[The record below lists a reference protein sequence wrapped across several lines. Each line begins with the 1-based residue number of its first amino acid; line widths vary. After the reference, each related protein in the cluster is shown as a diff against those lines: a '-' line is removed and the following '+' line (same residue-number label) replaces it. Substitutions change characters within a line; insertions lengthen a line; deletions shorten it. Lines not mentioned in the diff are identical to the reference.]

1 MRTRHS
7 PISALPNLHS
17 FHWPGSA
24 LPGSA
29 YHRTLSPF
37 SWLAFGMQRA
47 SRHRQAKLTWT
58 DDSSRRLRVAAEAA
72 KDGGAE
78 LAVGDLEAEAEVIEA
93 QIKALREENAKLREQ
108 MIFTQEGPKVVPPP
122 GEGKRI
128 FDTDEYLNAHRIH
141 LEYRFGQYKKLRW
154 EIDQHEGGLEKF
166 SRGYEKFG
174 FNRVHNGIVYREW
187 APGAYSASLIGDF
200 NNWNPNADIMKK
212 DEFGVWELFLPDN
225 PDGTPAIPHGSRV
238 KIHMDTPSG
247 WKDAIPAWIKFA
259 VQAPGEI
266 PYNGIYYDPPPQ
278 ERHVWKNARPKRP
291 RALRIYEAHVGMSS
305 TEPRVSTYA
314 EFRDNVLPR
323 VRDLGYNAIQLMA
336 IQEHAYYGSFGCP
349 SRPFPPHCSSALL
362 VPRHRIP
369 LSLISSLPLRRP
381 PASARLSLRNPPRRR
396 YHVTNF
402 FAVSSRCGTP
412 DELKSLIDAAHG
424 MGIVV
429 LMDCVHR
436 WVGRTGY
443 GTVDMQEGAGTW
455 VCASARAVMP
465 VRTRIT
471 IYSLPVHPTL
481 VGHCL
486 CSHSLA
492 LSAPPL
498 FLLNRI
504 HASNNVLDGL
514 NMFDGTDGQYFHSGE
529 RGYHWMWDSRLFN
542 YGHWEVVRFLLSNLR
557 WWLEE
562 YKFDG
567 FRFDGVT
574 SMMYTHHGLQMAF
587 TGNYEEYFGF
597 ATDVEAMAY
606 LMVANDMMHGL
617 YPDCVTIAEDVSG
630 MPTLCQPVAW
640 GGVGFDYRL
649 QMAIADKW
657 IELLSEQ
664 SDEQW
669 QMGDIVHT
677 LTNRRWM
684 EKSIAYA
691 ESHDQALVGDKTIA
705 FWLMDKDMY
714 DFMALDGP
722 STPRVD
728 RGIALHKMIRLIT
741 MALGGE
747 GYLNFMGN
755 EFGHPEWIDFPRWDF
770 TTPAGKFIPGNGGSY
785 HLCRRRFD
793 LADATYLRYK
803 GLNDFDQAMQQ
814 LEETYKVPKGGGGQR
829 GAKGEGGKRCYVRR
843 GEVLVRVGKE
853 KHKFISSEHQY
864 VSRKDEG
871 DKLIV
876 FERGDLVFVFNLHW
890 QNSYTDY
897 RIGCNKPGKY
907 KVVLDSDE
915 GRFGGYNRIDHNAAF
930 YSNEGWHDG
939 RPHSFQ
945 VYAPSRTAVVY
956 GPADYEDPLIEYCEE
971 NPDTDEC
978 RTYDE

>member
-1 MRTRHS
+1 MATTTV
-7 PISALPNLHS
+7 SAP
-17 FHWPGSA
+17 SA
-24 LPGSA
+24 SRLLSGHEITSS
-29 YHRTLSPF
+29 RSPF
-37 SWLAFGMQRA
+37 LGGNARICQIPARLQLRQRA

-58 DDSSRRLRVAAEAA
+58 DDSSRRLRVTAQAA
-72 KDGGAE
+72 KDGGSE

-93 QIKALREENAKLREQ
+93 QIKALRQENAKLREQ

-122 GEGKRI
+122 GEGKKI
-128 FDTDEYLNAHRIH
+128 FETDEYLNAHRIH

-336 IQEHAYYGSFGCP
+336 IQEHAYYGSFG
-349 SRPFPPHCSSALL
+349 
-362 VPRHRIP
+362 
-369 LSLISSLPLRRP
+369 
-381 PASARLSLRNPPRRR
+381 

-429 LMDCVHR
+429 LMDCVH
-436 WVGRTGY
+436 
-443 GTVDMQEGAGTW
+443 
-455 VCASARAVMP
+455 S
-465 VRTRIT
+465 
-471 IYSLPVHPTL
+471 
-481 VGHCL
+481 
-486 CSHSLA
+486 
-492 LSAPPL
+492 
-498 FLLNRI
+498 

-606 LMVANDMMHGL
+606 LMTANDMMHGL

-664 SDEQW
+664 TDEQW

-728 RGIALHKMIRLIT
+728 RGIALHKMIRLLT

-793 LADATYLRYK
+793 LADAAFLRYK

-814 LEETYKVPKGGGGQR
+814 LEENY
-829 GAKGEGGKRCYVRR
+829 
-843 GEVLVRVGKE
+843 
-853 KHKFISSEHQY
+853 KFISSEHQY

-890 QNSYTDY
+890 SNSYTDY

-915 GRFGGYNRIDHNAAF
+915 GRFGGYNRIDHNAAY

>member
-1 MRTRHS
+1 MATTALSAACSSHLTAGAKVTSSQSAFLTGNVRISQLPVISRQRTSRNGKAKSHS
-7 PISALPNLHS
+7 
-17 FHWPGSA
+17 
-24 LPGSA
+24 
-29 YHRTLSPF
+29 
-37 SWLAFGMQRA
+37 
-47 SRHRQAKLTWT
+47 SRH
-58 DDSSRRLRVAAEAA
+58 LRVAAEAA
-72 KDGGAE
+72 KEA
-78 LAVGDLEAEAEVIEA
+78 AVSVGDVEDLDAEAEKIEA

-108 MIFTQEGPKVVPPP
+108 MVFAQEGPREVPPP
-122 GEGKRI
+122 GEGKKI
-128 FDTDEYLNAHRIH
+128 FETDEYLNQHRIH

-174 FNRVHNGIVYREW
+174 FNRVHNGIIYREW

-225 PDGTPAIPHGSRV
+225 PDGTPAIQHGSRV
-238 KIHMDTPSG
+238 KIHMDTPGG

-266 PYNGIYYDPPPQ
+266 PYNGIYYDPPEE
-278 ERHVWKNARPKRP
+278 ERYVFKNPRPKAP

-305 TEPRVSTYA
+305 IEPRVSTYA
-314 EFRDNVLPR
+314 EFRDTVLPR

-336 IQEHAYYGSFGCP
+336 IQEHAYYGSFG
-349 SRPFPPHCSSALL
+349 
-362 VPRHRIP
+362 
-369 LSLISSLPLRRP
+369 
-381 PASARLSLRNPPRRR
+381 

-424 MGIVV
+424 MGIMV
-429 LMDCVHR
+429 LMDCVH
-436 WVGRTGY
+436 
-443 GTVDMQEGAGTW
+443 
-455 VCASARAVMP
+455 S
-465 VRTRIT
+465 
-471 IYSLPVHPTL
+471 
-481 VGHCL
+481 
-486 CSHSLA
+486 
-492 LSAPPL
+492 
-498 FLLNRI
+498 

-529 RGYHWMWDSRLFN
+529 RGYHWMWDSRCFN
-542 YGHWEVVRFLLSNLR
+542 YGNWEVLRFLLSNLR

-567 FRFDGVT
+567 FRFDGIT
-574 SMMYTHHGLQMAF
+574 STMYTHHGLQMTF
-587 TGNYEEYFGF
+587 TGNYAEYFGF
-597 ATDVEAMAY
+597 ATDIEAMTY
-606 LMVANDMMHGL
+606 LMLANDLVHGL
-617 YPDCVTIAEDVSG
+617 YPEAVTIAEDVSG
-630 MPTLCQPVAW
+630 MPTLCLPVSW

-657 IELLSEQ
+657 IEILSEK
-664 SDEQW
+664 SDEDW

-677 LTNRRWM
+677 LTNRRWG
-684 EKSIAYA
+684 EKNIAYA

-741 MALGGE
+741 MSLGGE

-770 TTPAGKFIPGNGGSY
+770 TTPQGKFIPGNGGSY

-793 LADATYLRYK
+793 LADAEYLRYR
-803 GLNDFDQAMQQ
+803 GLNQFDTAMQK
-814 LEETYKVPKGGGGQR
+814 LEETYQ
-829 GAKGEGGKRCYVRR
+829 
-843 GEVLVRVGKE
+843 
-853 KHKFISSEHQY
+853 FISSEHQY

-871 DKLIV
+871 DKMIV
-876 FERGDLVFVFNLHW
+876 FERGPLVFVFNFHW
-890 QNSYTDY
+890 NNSYTDY
-897 RIGCNKPGKY
+897 RIGCLNGGKY

-915 GRFGGYNRIDHNAAF
+915 GRFGGYNRIDANASYFTA
-930 YSNEGWHDG
+930 EGWYDD

-945 VYAPSRTAVVY
+945 VYAPSRTVVVY
-956 GPADYEDPLIEYCEE
+956 GPADYEDPLEAFCES

-978 RTYDE
+978 RTYED

>member
-1 MRTRHS
+1 MK
-7 PISALPNLHS
+7 LPPAEAPSLE
-17 FHWPGSA
+17 
-24 LPGSA
+24 
-29 YHRTLSPF
+29 
-37 SWLAFGMQRA
+37 
-47 SRHRQAKLTWT
+47 AKLTWT
-58 DDSSRRLRVAAEAA
+58 DDSSRRLRVAAQAA
-72 KDGGAE
+72 KDGGSE

-93 QIKALREENAKLREQ
+93 QIKALRQENAKLREQ

-122 GEGKRI
+122 GEGKKI
-128 FDTDEYLNAHRIH
+128 FETDEYLNAHRIH

-336 IQEHAYYGSFGCP
+336 IQEHAYYGSFG
-349 SRPFPPHCSSALL
+349 
-362 VPRHRIP
+362 
-369 LSLISSLPLRRP
+369 
-381 PASARLSLRNPPRRR
+381 

-429 LMDCVHR
+429 LMDCVH
-436 WVGRTGY
+436 
-443 GTVDMQEGAGTW
+443 
-455 VCASARAVMP
+455 S
-465 VRTRIT
+465 
-471 IYSLPVHPTL
+471 
-481 VGHCL
+481 
-486 CSHSLA
+486 
-492 LSAPPL
+492 
-498 FLLNRI
+498 

-606 LMVANDMMHGL
+606 LMTANDMMHGL

-664 SDEQW
+664 TDEQW

-728 RGIALHKMIRLIT
+728 RGIALHKMIRLLT

-793 LADATYLRYK
+793 LADAAFLRYK

-814 LEETYKVPKGGGGQR
+814 LEENY
-829 GAKGEGGKRCYVRR
+829 
-843 GEVLVRVGKE
+843 
-853 KHKFISSEHQY
+853 KFISSEHQY

-890 QNSYTDY
+890 SNSYTDY

-915 GRFGGYNRIDHNAAF
+915 GRFGGYNRIDHNAAY

>member
-336 IQEHAYYGSFGCP
+336 IQEHAYYGSFG
-349 SRPFPPHCSSALL
+349 
-362 VPRHRIP
+362 
-369 LSLISSLPLRRP
+369 
-381 PASARLSLRNPPRRR
+381 

-429 LMDCVHR
+429 LMDCVH
-436 WVGRTGY
+436 
-443 GTVDMQEGAGTW
+443 
-455 VCASARAVMP
+455 S
-465 VRTRIT
+465 
-471 IYSLPVHPTL
+471 
-481 VGHCL
+481 
-486 CSHSLA
+486 
-492 LSAPPL
+492 
-498 FLLNRI
+498 

-814 LEETYKVPKGGGGQR
+814 LEETYK
-829 GAKGEGGKRCYVRR
+829 
-843 GEVLVRVGKE
+843 
-853 KHKFISSEHQY
+853 FISSEHQY

>member
-1 MRTRHS
+1 ME
-7 PISALPNLHS
+7 
-17 FHWPGSA
+17 
-24 LPGSA
+24 
-29 YHRTLSPF
+29 F
-37 SWLAFGMQRA
+37 SSCR
-47 SRHRQAKLTWT
+47 
-58 DDSSRRLRVAAEAA
+58 RVAGAAGGECEAA
-72 KDGGAE
+72 GAD
-78 LAVGDLEAEAEVIEA
+78 DLHAG
-93 QIKALREENAKLREQ
+93 
-108 MIFTQEGPKVVPPP
+108 GPKWPPP
-122 GEGKRI
+122 GGQEDLRRH
-128 FDTDEYLNAHRIH
+128 DETRTASP
-141 LEYRFGQYKKLRW
+141 Q
-154 EIDQHEGGLEKF
+154 
-166 SRGYEKFG
+166 
-174 FNRVHNGIVYREW
+174 
-187 APGAYSASLIGDF
+187 PSASLIGDF

-238 KIHMDTPSG
+238 KVSLS
-247 WKDAIPAWIKFA
+247 ARARSRSAW
-259 VQAPGEI
+259 E
-266 PYNGIYYDPPPQ
+266 
-278 ERHVWKNARPKRP
+278 ERTPKRP

-336 IQEHAYYGSFGCP
+336 IQEHAYYGSFGSPRSHCSCP

-436 WVGRTGY
+436 WVGRTGGRGAGY

-930 YSNEGWHDG
+930 YSNVCPLPPAPAPSLSRFSLPKPPFSPPPLNMFLPSLLTLGAGQSSAPPTPAFPRFCW
-939 RPHSFQ
+939 PHSFQ

>member
-1 MRTRHS
+1 MEFSSCRRV
-7 PISALPNLHS
+7 AGAAGGECEAAGADDLHAGG
-17 FHWPGSA
+17 PQGGSA
-24 LPGSA
+24 A
-29 YHRTLSPF
+29 
-37 SWLAFGMQRA
+37 
-47 SRHRQAKLTWT
+47 
-58 DDSSRRLRVAAEAA
+58 
-72 KDGGAE
+72 
-78 LAVGDLEAEAEVIEA
+78 
-93 QIKALREENAKLREQ
+93 
-108 MIFTQEGPKVVPPP
+108 

-212 DEFGVWELFLPDN
+212 GPRPPLSPDEFGVWELFLPDN

-336 IQEHAYYGSFGCP
+336 IQEHAYYGSFGSPRSHCSCP

-436 WVGRTGY
+436 WVGRTGGRGAGY

-814 LEETYKVPKGGGGQR
+814 LEETYK
-829 GAKGEGGKRCYVRR
+829 
-843 GEVLVRVGKE
+843 
-853 KHKFISSEHQY
+853 FISSEHQY

-897 RIGCNKPGKY
+897 RIGLQQTRQVQGQSPPPRPHPTLILPVIPPFLLSARVFHSFSSSPPPARAACFNVCLPRSLPALPALLVTTLCPHTHLLLY
-907 KVVLDSDE
+907 VVLDSDE

-930 YSNEGWHDG
+930 YSNSSAPPTPAFPRFCW
-939 RPHSFQ
+939 PHSFQ